1 MEDFR
6 FYIDQ
11 KITTWQRVR
20 FTIKAETENE
30 ATEKATEFLKD
41 PDECPEN
48 GECEIIHEANQ
59 DMSVEENEGN
69 ATRELYNEKGQE
81 IANNTEGEHINP

>member
-1 MEDFR
+1 MQDFR

-20 FTIKAETENE
+20 FTIQATTEEE
-30 ATEKATEFLKD
+30 ATEKAKEFLKE
-41 PDECPEN
+41 PDECPE
-48 GECEIIHEANQ
+48 ESQYEIIHEANQ

-69 ATRELYNEKGQE
+69 ATRELYNENGQE
-81 IANNTEGEHINP
+81 IANNTEE

>member
-1 MEDFR
+1 MQDFR

-20 FTIKAETENE
+20 FTIHATTEEE
-30 ATEKATEFLKD
+30 ATEKAKEFLKE
-41 PDECPEN
+41 PDECPE
-48 GECEIIHEANQ
+48 ESQYEIIHEANQ

-69 ATRELYNEKGQE
+69 ATRELYNENGQE
-81 IANNTEGEHINP
+81 IANNTEE